1 MATTT
6 AVAEDTKAVAAVA
19 TEGLDGRFLPRP
31 VVDEP
36 CWDVR
41 TSPKRRSKKFVLLEV
56 KQETKA

>member
-1 MATTT
+1 
-6 AVAEDTKAVAAVA
+6 VAEDTKAVAAVA

-41 TSPKRRSKKFVLLEV
+41 TSPKRRSTKFDWTRPENGHPP
-56 KQETKA
+56 TF